1 MRLCPYAPMP
11 LPLVHHVVLQM
22 AQLELRR
29 QRDQRFG
36 VAEEEVAAVAEAVV
50 EAGDDVLLRGVVE
63 VDDHVAA
70 EDDVEVAEEGDAGLV
85 VEVHA
90 AERNAVAD
98 LVGDAPCVV
107 GLAREVLLANWG
119 AGRAERALAVVAAAR
134 FREHLLVDVAR
145 EDLERGALEV
155 DAFLKED

>member
-50 EAGDDVLLRGVVE
+50 EAGDDVFLRGVVE
-63 VDDHVAA
+63 VDDDVAA
-70 EDDVEVAEEGDAGLV
+70 EDDVEVAEERDARLV

-90 AERNAVAD
+90 AERDAVAD
-98 LVGDAPCVV
+98 VVADAPRAV
-107 GLAREVLLANWG
+107 GFAREVLVAQRG
-119 AGRAERALAVVAAAR
+119 ARRAEGTLAILPAAR
-134 FREHLLVDVAR
+134 LREDLLVDVAR
-145 EDLERGALEV
+145 ADLEGG
-155 DAFLKED
+155 